1 MVCFFRYSLSGPF
14 APDFQEVRLGIEWC
28 GLFLTHESA
37 PHLARISTTLGRQ
50 WRSSRNSPRA
60 IASSGSRFMAAIMR
74 VSTSITPWPPC
85 RCAATPECLT
95 RSRVVA
101 SPRAVMKMIGNDG
114 WSAASPLLELEA
126 RHSFQ
131 GDVEDQVAAWASV
144 GDSRNSPA
152 DANVTT
158 V

>member
-1 MVCFFRYSLSGPF
+1 
-14 APDFQEVRLGIEWC
+14 
-28 GLFLTHESA
+28 
-37 PHLARISTTLGRQ
+37 
-50 WRSSRNSPRA
+50 
-60 IASSGSRFMAAIMR
+60 
-74 VSTSITPWPPC
+74 
-85 RCAATPECLT
+85 
-95 RSRVVA
+95 
-101 SPRAVMKMIGNDG
+101 MKMIGNDG

>member
-1 MVCFFRYSLSGPF
+1 MEAQDWDFLRPVAEGWSDLHHIEAAVEVLPEFATGHRLFRVSIHGGDHARVDLDHPVASVQMRRDSGVSD
-14 APDFQEVRLGIEWC
+14 A
-28 GLFLTHESA
+28 
-37 PHLARISTTLGRQ
+37 LARRGLTEGRDEDD
-50 WRSSRNSPRA
+50 RER
-60 IASSGSRFMAAIMR
+60 
-74 VSTSITPWPPC
+74 
-85 RCAATPECLT
+85 
-95 RSRVVA
+95 RVVC
-101 SPRAVMKMIGNDG
+101 RQ
-114 WSAASPLLELEA
+114 PLLELEA